1 LVPTNESRN
10 PWYTEENM
18 QKQRASQFR
27 DKLEHT
33 AASKRVKAFQ
43 KETVRDFKKTFSNLN
58 NREPMDEEIVG
69 NLEDVIDPNVV
80 RDILRREATAAIE
93 LGSLSSSS
101 TEGGLLSSV

>member
-1 LVPTNESRN
+1 MVPTNESRN

-18 QKQRASQFR
+18 QKQRAAQFR

-58 NREPMDEEIVG
+58 NREPMDDEIIG
-69 NLEDVIDPNVV
+69 NLEDVIDPDVV
-80 RDILRREATAAIE
+80 RDILRREASVAIE
-93 LGSLSSSS
+93 LGSMSSSS
-101 TEGGLLSSV
+101 TEGGLISSV